1 MLDAVGVQ
9 PTASKAFV
17 CFGADNRI
25 RTDDLILTKDVLCL
39 LSYISKKLA
48 KTYFSR
54 QLPAKYLRH
63 C

>member
-39 LSYISKKLA
+39 LSYISNFHLITEHIIA
-48 KTYFSR
+48 F
-54 QLPAKYLRH
+54 
-63 C
+63 